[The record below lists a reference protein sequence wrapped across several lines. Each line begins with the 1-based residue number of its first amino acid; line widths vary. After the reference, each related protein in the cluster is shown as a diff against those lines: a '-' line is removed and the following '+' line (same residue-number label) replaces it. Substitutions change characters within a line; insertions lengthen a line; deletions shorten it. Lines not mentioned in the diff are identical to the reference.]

1 VSGEVVRTSSPF
13 ALVEPARSP
22 ELVAEG
28 RVRFLLVS
36 GKQDDGIWGP
46 VGALWLSEDGERG
59 GFLVHPWAL
68 GEGTEFVRGY
78 RSALDR
84 GWSPEWVYRYWLREV
99 WRGTYCVDV
108 EREAETLPLLNEL
121 LASL

>member
-1 VSGEVVRTSSPF
+1 MTGAAVRTRSAF

-22 ELVAEG
+22 VLETEG

-36 GKQDDGIWGP
+36 GKQDDGLWGA
-46 VGALWLSEDGERG
+46 VGAVWLSEDGDRG

-68 GEGTEFVRGY
+68 WEGSEFVRCY
-78 RSALDR
+78 RSALAR
-84 GWSPEWVYRYWLREV
+84 GWTPEWIYRYWLNEV

-108 EREAETLPLLNEL
+108 ERDAETLPLLNEL
-121 LASL
+121 LATL